1 MKRCALSWPMICLW
15 PSLAVA
21 ASPVAPA
28 PGFGASLL
36 QVLWGLLIVVGLMLV
51 LYALARKKF
60 SLPGTRGAGRITVLE
75 MRPLMAKTALALVEV
90 EGEKLLIGI
99 GNGTVRMLS
108 HLPAGKEG
116 QEEIS
121 PAAGN
126 SFAEHLD
133 REQQP

>member
-1 MKRCALSWPMICLW
+1 MKQTGLVLTAILLW
-15 PSLAVA
+15 PCLVFA
-21 ASPVAPA
+21 APPAAPA

-36 QVLWGLLIVVGLMLV
+36 QMLWGLLIVIGLMLV
-51 LYALARKKF
+51 LFALARKKF
-60 SLPGTRGAGRITVLE
+60 GLTGTGGAGRITVLE

-108 HLPAGKEG
+108 HLPADDKKQATSSRQTE
-116 QEEIS
+116 
-121 PAAGN
+121 
-126 SFAEHLD
+126 SFADHLD